1 MHTRRRESLWH
12 SQSQI
17 VGFLLIGRRT
27 DALLPLIG
35 IKAASQHFHLGE
47 SVEHFPAILYGGI
60 QDSCYLIP
68 IAILSH
74 IIDVMYEVE
83 ICYPTPNRIRIS
95 VSRISYVVDQFALL
109 QLYHHLMTLV
119 ASFHAAPPLYALGA
133 VRLGRSRLLNVS
145 CKFLNDTTASSLYTF
160 ASLGLVMV
168 NQSIKALLMI

>member
-1 MHTRRRESLWH
+1 MYTRRRESIWH

-17 VGFLLIGRRT
+17 VGFLLICRRT

-47 SVEHFPAILYGGI
+47 SVEYFPAILYGGI
-60 QDSCYLIP
+60 QDSRQLIS

-74 IIDVMYEVE
+74 IIDVMDEVG
-83 ICYPTPNRIRIS
+83 IIYPTPNRIRIS
-95 VSRISYVVDQFALL
+95 VSRISNVVDQLALL

-119 ASFHAAPPLYALGA
+119 ASLHAAPPLYALGA

-145 CKFLNDTTASSLYTF
+145 CKFLNDSTASSLYTF
-160 ASLGLVMV
+160 TSLGLVMV
-168 NQSIKALLMI
+168 NQSISALLMM

>member
-1 MHTRRRESLWH
+1 MYTRRRESIWH

-17 VGFLLIGRRT
+17 VGFLLICRRT

-47 SVEHFPAILYGGI
+47 SVEYFPAILYGGI
-60 QDSCYLIP
+60 QDSRQLIS

-74 IIDVMYEVE
+74 IIDVMDEVG
-83 ICYPTPNRIRIS
+83 IIYPTPNLILIS
-95 VSRISYVVDQFALL
+95 VSRISNVVDQLALL

-119 ASFHAAPPLYALGA
+119 ASLHAAPPLYALGA

-145 CKFLNDTTASSLYTF
+145 CKFLNDSTASSLYTF
-160 ASLGLVMV
+160 TSLGLVMV
-168 NQSIKALLMI
+168 NKYIKALLMI